1 MARRLHILLA
11 LAGLVGLGL
20 ALAPTVAAGDPC
32 YHGYAIP
39 PTTSEA
45 TNTVKL
51 EPCAFVPTI
60 TRIATGETVTFSNG
74 SEFTHLVFGANAR
87 WGDRDREIPSG
98 SGISLRFDQAGVYPY
113 ACALH
118 RGMSGVVVV
127 GDGGAGD
134 SAVAAAMTPTG
145 GDGGL
150 GTAVA
155 IGGLG
160 ALAVLGW
167 ALALLGRRRAAP
179 DTAPSTTTG

>member
-20 ALAPTVAAGDPC
+20 ALAPTVVAGDPC

-39 PTTSEA
+39 ATTSAA
-45 TNTVKL
+45 TSTVKL

-60 TRIATGETVTFSNG
+60 TRIATGQTVTFANA

-87 WGDRDREIPSG
+87 WGDRDREIPAGG
-98 SGISLRFDQAGVYPY
+98 SIAVRFDRAGIYPY

-127 GDGGAGD
+127 GDGGAD
-134 SAVAAAMTPTG
+134 DAVAAAAATPTG

-150 GTAVA
+150 GTTVA

-160 ALAVLGW
+160 ALAALGW

-179 DTAPSTTTG
+179 VTAPTTTG